1 MNQIMIRGVG
11 MQYIYGTADIMRQED
26 CVVVLGNFDG
36 VHKGHQRLF
45 QVAKDRAKANGL
57 RTVVFSFY
65 PHPTWV
71 IGDNRKALIMSRRD
85 KKQVI
90 GEMGIDELIEYP
102 FTRTF
107 AAISPETFFVDILM
121 KRLKAKILV
130 VGSNYYFGK
139 GKTGNPKYL
148 RQLGEKYNIE
158 VCIVDAVKIG
168 GSMISSSSIRKLILE
183 GNIEKA
189 NEMLGIVGN
198 VVQGKQLGRTI
209 GFPTI
214 NLIADPDRVYPPNGV
229 YATVV
234 RVYSKTYRG
243 MTNIGVNPTVS
254 GQRKMIETHI
264 FNYDADI
271 YGEAVEVYFYHY
283 VRPEQKFKDINA
295 LKAQIQQDKWHV
307 QEFFAN
313 PINLFANDK

>member
-1 MNQIMIRGVG
+1 
-11 MQYIYGTADIMRQED
+11 
-26 CVVVLGNFDG
+26 
-36 VHKGHQRLF
+36 
-45 QVAKDRAKANGL
+45 
-57 RTVVFSFY
+57 
-65 PHPTWV
+65 
-71 IGDNRKALIMSRRD
+71 
-85 KKQVI
+85 
-90 GEMGIDELIEYP
+90 
-102 FTRTF
+102 
-107 AAISPETFFVDILM
+107 
-121 KRLKAKILV
+121 
-130 VGSNYYFGK
+130 
-139 GKTGNPKYL
+139 
-148 RQLGEKYNIE
+148 
-158 VCIVDAVKIG
+158 
-168 GSMISSSSIRKLILE
+168 MISSSSIRKLILE

-189 NEMLGIVGN
+189 NEMLGHPYMIVGN